1 MTYEE
6 ARNLIKSRSGPR
18 EDDWDL
24 FEAAAIMLQN
34 NDDLCKSALDGM
46 KYSGLINDYH
56 VALSRIAAL
65 EAEVGRLRE
74 ALEKQDICSGEK
86 EDPLNS
92 ILEEDSISSRNL
104 EAMRS
109 LPKEQP

>member
-6 ARNLIKSRSGPR
+6 ARNIIKSRSGPR

-46 KYSGLINDYH
+46 KYQGLINDYH
-56 VALSRIAAL
+56 AAQSRIAAL
-65 EAEVGRLRE
+65 EAEVGRWKE
-74 ALEKQDICSGEK
+74 TCSR
-86 EDPLNS
+86 LTS
-92 ILEEDSISSRNL
+92 V
-104 EAMRS
+104 S
-109 LPKEQP
+109 LSQTRYAR